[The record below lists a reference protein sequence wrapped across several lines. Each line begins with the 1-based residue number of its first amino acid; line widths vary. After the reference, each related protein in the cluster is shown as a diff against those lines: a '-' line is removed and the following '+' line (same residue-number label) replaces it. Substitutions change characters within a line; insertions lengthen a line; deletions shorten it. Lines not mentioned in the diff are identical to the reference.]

1 MVIRLETF
9 GEYTLDFRLKQIRK
23 VNLETMEIEFIDFD
37 SKKGKEI
44 IKGIIKART
53 ADMGV
58 RRVYK
63 FKFYKFNIR
72 FINMN
77 ILKENMQKK
86 RVTSIDINLIGHNC
100 YRCSYEWLPQKRD
113 LSLLSIRNVNR
124 RIGTNQK

>member
-63 FKFYKFNIR
+63 SK
-72 FINMN
+72 N
-77 ILKENMQKK
+77 ILFKDGNYYKEFLNK
-86 RVTSIDINLIGHNC
+86 II
-100 YRCSYEWLPQKRD
+100 
-113 LSLLSIRNVNR
+113 
-124 RIGTNQK
+124 